1 VVAAVAKVAHLTRAF
16 FVWQHFFYITDE
28 RFDDTGLRRTHAR
41 AIDGAARHRTAR
53 YPLPGEGG
61 AVMEELLLWRW
72 STLVQITS
80 AWMLMVFFI
89 VVRRSTGRRDL
100 DAWMW
105 AWIANGVAL
114 AVSCVY
120 WLLQPPAQFQYTLT
134 ALYVSSKTVFLL
146 LLLLG
151 TIAFVRQS
159 HPRLRTPVAIAI
171 AVACIVSLVVTGSI
185 PAIGLAQCVIIVGL
199 LGTALAWC
207 LRHPGNGLGWLG
219 LGFALRCGLALA
231 EGLGYGMSLVTPPER
246 LPHDVQ
252 TFLAVHSSF
261 DTGAEWVIALGCV
274 LAYSHRVQH
283 ELARTN
289 ADLRLAQAGLL
300 AAAHTDALTG
310 LHNRRML
317 PQLFEHAAE
326 RGGHLLF
333 FDVDGLKAI
342 NDREGHF
349 AGDAALH
356 RFGEAL
362 RDVFDGHATLRYAGD
377 EFVAMVPAEA
387 DPAALVEALRERL
400 AASHGRTGIEFSV
413 GLAALAPGADLRVAL
428 DEADAA
434 MYRDKQA
441 KAGRAHA
448 V

>member
-1 VVAAVAKVAHLTRAF
+1 
-16 FVWQHFFYITDE
+16 
-28 RFDDTGLRRTHAR
+28 
-41 AIDGAARHRTAR
+41 
-53 YPLPGEGG
+53 
-61 AVMEELLLWRW
+61 MEELLLWRW

-89 VVRRSTGRRDL
+89 VVRRSSGRREL

-114 AVSCVY
+114 GVSCIY
-120 WLLQPPAQFQYTLT
+120 WLLQPPAQFQYALT
-134 ALYVSSKTVFLL
+134 ALYVTSKTVFLL

-151 TIAFVRQS
+151 TIAFVREAL
-159 HPRLRTPVAIAI
+159 PRLRAPVAMAI
-171 AVACIVSLVVTGSI
+171 LVSCLLGIVVAGSI
-185 PAIGLAQCVIIVGL
+185 PRIGLAQCILIVGL

-219 LGFALRCGLALA
+219 LGFALRCALALA
-231 EGLGYGMSLVTPPER
+231 EGLGYGMSLLVPAVD

-252 TFLAVHSSF
+252 TFIAVHSSF
-261 DTGAEWVIALGCV
+261 DTGAEWMIALGCV

-283 ELARTN
+283 ELSRSN

-300 AAAHTDALTG
+300 AAAHYDALTG

-326 RGGHLLF
+326 RRGHLLF
-333 FDVDGLKAI
+333 FDVDGLKTV
-342 NDREGHF
+342 NDRDGHF
-349 AGDAALH
+349 AGDALLQ

-362 RDVFDGHATLRYAGD
+362 RDTFDGHATLRYAGD
-377 EFVAMVPAEA
+377 EFVAMLPADA
-387 DPAALVEALRERL
+387 DPGAAIAALRARL
-400 AASHGRTGIEFSV
+400 AASQGRPGIGFSV
-413 GLAALAPGADLRVAL
+413 GVAPLTPEAELHAALEA
-428 DEADAA
+428 ADAA

-441 KAGRAHA
+441 KGVRARGE
-448 V
+448 